1 MRKNVRTG
9 RWKSNLREYKNKQLR
24 RRERRKR
31 SRRDMKN
38 LTVRGK
44 LLRLQRKPKERM
56 INNGME
62 RRIRR
67 PRETRLRS
75 RKWVKMNSYFLKKAI
90 R

>member
-1 MRKNVRTG
+1 M
-9 RWKSNLREYKNKQLR
+9 
-24 RRERRKR
+24 
-31 SRRDMKN
+31 
-38 LTVRGK
+38 
-44 LLRLQRKPKERM
+44 LRLQRKPKERM

-75 RKWVKMNSYFLKKAI
+75 RKWLKMNSYFLKKAI